1 MLLYPSMNLV
11 PAEGDMKVGDLV
23 SVKRT
28 HGRAPIAGIV
38 LEIDENDPL
47 SIALVMPCSSE
58 SNQLIWANPLDVE
71 VLNESR

>member
-1 MLLYPSMNLV
+1 
-11 PAEGDMKVGDLV
+11 MKVGDLV

-28 HGRAPIAGIV
+28 HGRVPITGIV

-47 SIALVMPCSSE
+47 SIALVMSSDSD
-58 SNQLIWANPLDVE
+58 SNRLMWANPLDVE